1 MIKSRMAKSQ
11 ELRINLEQSSFDT
24 LYGYIEPGKEHP
36 SVFGKIASFLYKLE
50 CGFGNREVVLEYSI
64 VRNFYTD
71 SWIYVMTVDKDNGD
85 FSNPKVYVITKAQL

>member
-1 MIKSRMAKSQ
+1 MTKFQ
-11 ELRINLEQSSFDT
+11 ELRVSLKQESFDT

-36 SVFGKIASFLYKLE
+36 SVFGKIASFLYGLN

-71 SWIYVMTVDKDNGD
+71 SWIYVKSIDNDNGD
-85 FSNPKVYVITKAQL
+85 FSNPKVYVITRTQT